1 MQDSLQD
8 KVCFIKLLILDV
20 DGILT
25 DGRLWYAQN
34 GEALKVFHVHD
45 GLGIR
50 QLLRAGIHVAI
61 ITSCENKA
69 VSSRATELGIQY
81 VFQGQRDK
89 MLPFRQLLS
98 QLKMSES
105 EVAYMGDDLP
115 DLPVMQCVRL
125 AITVP
130 NAISAVQAKA
140 HWKTKK
146 LGGEGAVREV
156 CDFILHALKDRP
168 KRRMR
173 HE

>member
-8 KVCFIKLLILDV
+8 KVRFIKLLILDV

-25 DGRLWYAQN
+25 DGRLWYAAD
-34 GEALKVFHVHD
+34 GEALKVFHMHD
-45 GLGIR
+45 GLGIK
-50 QLLRAGIHVAI
+50 QLLQAGIHVAI
-61 ITSCENKA
+61 ITSRENKA
-69 VSSRATELGIQY
+69 VSSRATELGIRY
-81 VFQGQRDK
+81 VFQGQSDK
-89 MLPFRQLLS
+89 MVPFKQLLS
-98 QLKMSES
+98 QLKLSEN

-115 DLPVMQCVRL
+115 DLPVMKCASL

-130 NAISAVQAKA
+130 NAVSAVQAQA

-156 CDFILHALKDRP
+156 CDFILHASKASP
-168 KRRMR
+168 PPGVM